1 MDSRSH
7 VCQTFPLRFGSWRSR
22 FFCSQTRPGKLFCK
36 TFLILSRSSDWRKG
50 HPFQKFYFLSQTF
63 KRLNWNSTRKSQ
75 TAPPWPLTWIPAG
88 IHHHLPAS
96 ACSSSRGAESLRR
109 GKKSALWCFQT
120 RKSPAKPPR
129 SPATNRW
136 RGRTHSTFLLFSN
149 AQLET
154 VKNHPVS
161 GCYFEIKAQ
170 VEAGSSTK

>member
-75 TAPPWPLTWIPAG
+75 TAPPSPGSPLASIITCRHRPAAPPAEQKVSGGEKNPLCGVFKHERVQLNLHEVPQPTDGEEGHIP
-88 IHHHLPAS
+88 L
-96 ACSSSRGAESLRR
+96 SSS
-109 GKKSALWCFQT
+109 FQT
-120 RKSPAKPPR
+120 LS
-129 SPATNRW
+129 
-136 RGRTHSTFLLFSN
+136 
-149 AQLET
+149 
-154 VKNHPVS
+154 
-161 GCYFEIKAQ
+161 
-170 VEAGSSTK
+170 

>member
-75 TAPPWPLTWIPAG
+75 TAPPSPGSPLASIITCRHRPAAP
-88 IHHHLPAS
+88 PAEQKVS
-96 ACSSSRGAESLRR
+96 GG
-109 GKKSALWCFQT
+109 GKKSALWWFQT